1 MTKVYYEDF
10 VVFSNLSSEQIEHL
24 EKENIIK
31 KSNNRYILIKNYDFK
46 HLFNE
51 NIPFFKRK
59 QYFKRLDEKRLF
71 CEDCGK
77 PYSFHIRPALE
88 PDGKINFK
96 KIVCVCK
103 DCRTKF
109 LEKRDI
115 VVPQFKKDM
124 SYKTLNKEIKE
135 EIIKNYKDYPLLKNT
150 LLKDERYFY
159 LQRKRK
165 RIYGLTKIVLPP
177 LPSEDYIHEK
187 IRVEMEKVLVNNL
200 GETVD
205 LSIPDVRIAIKRYLL
220 GECYGICPCCGK
232 QMTIEDITIDHIVA
246 KSKNGENSIYNFIGL
261 CEDCNKEKDAFSIL
275 SVLSRKKFKF
285 LPVRVLLKA
294 YEEQEKLKK
303 ELVEVDKEIEAYIK
317 NLKKDLNI

>member
-187 IRVEMEKVLVNNL
+187 IRVEMEKV
-200 GETVD
+200 
-205 LSIPDVRIAIKRYLL
+205 
-220 GECYGICPCCGK
+220 
-232 QMTIEDITIDHIVA
+232 
-246 KSKNGENSIYNFIGL
+246 
-261 CEDCNKEKDAFSIL
+261 
-275 SVLSRKKFKF
+275 
-285 LPVRVLLKA
+285 
-294 YEEQEKLKK
+294 
-303 ELVEVDKEIEAYIK
+303 
-317 NLKKDLNI
+317 